1 MTILQTSRHFAARP
15 GQVFAAIRDPV
26 RLARWWG
33 PDGFTNSFEVFEFRP
48 GGRWQFV
55 MHGPNGTDY
64 PNESEFVEI
73 VPDALVRIRHRSPPH
88 FVLAITL
95 GSTADGTL
103 VSWEQEFADARV
115 AEALRAIVEP
125 ANEQNLDRLA
135 REVGAGDSSDP

>member
-1 MTILQTSRHFAARP
+1 
-15 GQVFAAIRDPV
+15 
-26 RLARWWG
+26 
-33 PDGFTNSFEVFEFRP
+33 
-48 GGRWQFV
+48 

-73 VPDALVRIRHRSPPH
+73 VPDALVRIRHLSPPH
-88 FVLAITL
+88 FVLTITL

-135 REVGAGDSSDP
+135 REVGVGDPADA